1 VTPTPSPKPSNPA
14 PATTIAAAKTTMTIA
29 KGFPLLEIRID
40 ETIAGLEASV
50 VNPFRSII
58 ESNAANIV
66 K

>member
-1 VTPTPSPKPSNPA
+1 
-14 PATTIAAAKTTMTIA
+14 MMIA
-29 KGFPLLEIRID
+29 KGFPLLERKID

-50 VNPFRSII
+50 VNPLGSII